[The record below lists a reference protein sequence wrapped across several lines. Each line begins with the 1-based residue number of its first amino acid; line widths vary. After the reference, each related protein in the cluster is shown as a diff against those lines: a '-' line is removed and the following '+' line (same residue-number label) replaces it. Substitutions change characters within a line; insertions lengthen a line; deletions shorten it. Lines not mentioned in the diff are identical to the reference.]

1 MCKNRSCVKGIAYG
15 KKASIVLYKTPDSA
29 LPYILYY
36 YYYYHHYHY
45 YYHYYC
51 VSGEGGLV
59 TAPTPPHLSGGVSIC
74 RCTAYYQLLHSASAE
89 KHINKTSHAL
99 SHVGKM

>member
-1 MCKNRSCVKGIAYG
+1 MFCVSGKKSCVKEIGYG

-36 YYYYHHYHY
+36 YY
-45 YYHYYC
+45 C

-59 TAPTPPHLSGGVSIC
+59 TAPTPPHLSAGVSIC

-89 KHINKTSHAL
+89 NKHINKTSHAL
-99 SHVGKM
+99 SHVGKK